1 MCEVRL
7 VPIAIVVCCELG
19 GEMAFCYHLGRIYF
33 RIALGA
39 RSPVHFQSRR
49 IKKKLTKK
57 QSLMLSVIKY
67 QIFFR
72 INILTL
78 LSKTWW
84 ISIHLFSGLQ
94 FHFLLSGAR
103 KSKGKLDKV
112 AWDKFYALGKKVW
125 TAVWSVNLG
134 WIICTPKECKLTI
147 FKPYAEKF
155 NISMPDHFPA

>member
-1 MCEVRL
+1 MERDSSLICVFISFSL
-7 VPIAIVVCCELG
+7 NFFNAVSYPPST
-19 GEMAFCYHLGRIYF
+19 
-33 RIALGA
+33 
-39 RSPVHFQSRR
+39 RSNCKLSVSFLTKRMS
-49 IKKKLTKK
+49 KKLSTKFT
-57 QSLMLSVIKY
+57 QRSDVIPYLNK
-67 QIFFR
+67 IFFR

-112 AWDKFYALGKKVW
+112 AWDKFYALGKKFW

-155 NISMPDHFPA
+155 NISMPGHFPA

>member
-1 MCEVRL
+1 MERDSSLICVFISFSL
-7 VPIAIVVCCELG
+7 NFFNAVSYPPST
-19 GEMAFCYHLGRIYF
+19 
-33 RIALGA
+33 
-39 RSPVHFQSRR
+39 RSNCKLSVSFLTKRMS
-49 IKKKLTKK
+49 KKLSTKFT
-57 QSLMLSVIKY
+57 QRSDVIPYLNK
-67 QIFFR
+67 IFFR

-112 AWDKFYALGKKVW
+112 AWDKFYALGKKFW

-155 NISMPDHFPA
+155 NISVPDHFPA